1 MCVGAKI
8 SANERILE
16 KIHEKAHN
24 FGTKVRIF
32 HSSHMFS
39 AEKVSSLTRLF
50 HLRLRCILNERGIF
64 IVDAMV
70 LWIGLFC

>member
-1 MCVGAKI
+1 MSKDVL
-8 SANERILE
+8 SDRERKDETSPDYIQDTDTVCRPVSVL
-16 KIHEKAHN
+16 K
-24 FGTKVRIF
+24 
-32 HSSHMFS
+32 SSR
-39 AEKVSSLTRLF
+39 APRLF